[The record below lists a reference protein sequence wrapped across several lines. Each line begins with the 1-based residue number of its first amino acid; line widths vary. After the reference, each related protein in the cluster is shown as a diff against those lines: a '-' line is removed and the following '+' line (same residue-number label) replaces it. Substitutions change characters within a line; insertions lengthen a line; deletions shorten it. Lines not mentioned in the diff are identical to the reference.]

1 MAAVTLTVADLTPF
15 APDINTAKAEVMIAD
30 ALALAAMVA
39 PCLTDAELD
48 ATKEAAAKA
57 VIRGAVLRWEEAGT
71 GALVQRQQT
80 LGSTSLG
87 ESYDNRQLRR
97 GMFWPSEIR
106 ALQNLCS
113 TVTQRA
119 RAFEVDTMPP
129 VIL

>member
-1 MAAVTLTVADLTPF
+1 MAAVTLTVDDLTPF
-15 APDINTAKAEVMIAD
+15 APNIDVVKADEMIAD

-39 PCLTDAELD
+39 PCITEATFDAS
-48 ATKEAAAKA
+48 KAAAA
-57 VIRGAVLRWEEAGT
+57 RALIRGAILRWEEAGT

-87 ESYDNRQLRR
+87 ESYDNRQQRR

-113 TVTQRA
+113 ATTRRA

-129 VIL
+129 AIP